1 MQWPGRAAHEVLVL
15 DIDKALGLS
24 DGPDVGLLAAAGGG
38 PMGRGEQPR
47 AWGPGQAGTIPPP
60 GQGSMGRRGASGP
73 PLWVGGHPPPT
84 PERGGGGGPP
94 LRERVFTL
102 HIQPC
107 SRKPRQTNALL
118 PGCRALSVLE
128 KGLGLVVRTSFD
140 PVVPGE
146 PRCSRAP
153 IHRILHF
160 GSLRG
165 DRI

>member
-73 PLWVGGHPPPT
+73 PLWVGGHPPP
-84 PERGGGGGPP
+84 PQRGGVGVVPP
-94 LRERVFTL
+94 SVSVCSPFIFNPAHESPGKPT
-102 HIQPC
+102 PC
-107 SRKPRQTNALL
+107 SR
-118 PGCRALSVLE
+118 
-128 KGLGLVVRTSFD
+128 VV
-140 PVVPGE
+140 E
-146 PRCSRAP
+146 
-153 IHRILHF
+153 H
-160 GSLRG
+160 
-165 DRI
+165 